1 MAERKRRSS
10 ILFEVG
16 NYVQL
21 PKAQGGYC
29 EPHAVAL
36 QIACSG
42 HADQRTRAATGI
54 VVDHRAV

>member
-1 MAERKRRSS
+1 
-10 ILFEVG
+10 
-16 NYVQL
+16 
-21 PKAQGGYC
+21 
-29 EPHAVAL
+29 VAL